1 MVYNNE
7 YYEMINKARRDTL
20 TEEERQKEDNEI
32 KLANIGVQKSIYQKL
47 DMIRN
52 KRDELLS
59 KNDFYFMV
67 PDINLSVEDRDK
79 IIKYRQ
85 ELRDFPNKIVN
96 GIYDNHIHILAIT
109 LEEILDYLPKL

>member
-32 KLANIGVQKSIYQKL
+32 KLVSIGVQKFIGQKL

-59 KNDFYFMV
+59 KRDFYFMV
-67 PDINLSVEDRDK
+67 PDIKLSVEDRD
-79 IIKYRQ
+79 
-85 ELRDFPNKIVN
+85 
-96 GIYDNHIHILAIT
+96 
-109 LEEILDYLPKL
+109 